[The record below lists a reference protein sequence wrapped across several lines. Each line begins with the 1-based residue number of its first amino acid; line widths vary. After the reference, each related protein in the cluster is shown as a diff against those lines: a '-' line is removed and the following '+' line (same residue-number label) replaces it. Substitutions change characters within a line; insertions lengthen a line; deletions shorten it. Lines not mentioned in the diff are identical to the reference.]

1 MTKAV
6 TWRGGLRLTAD
17 SESGWVSVALI
28 GDQGKVLATSR
39 PVEGSVT
46 DGEVHFDGSN
56 RLEDLAGRSVR
67 LRFVLQRA
75 KLYSFVLTR

>member
-1 MTKAV
+1 
-6 TWRGGLRLTAD
+6 
-17 SESGWVSVALI
+17 
-28 GDQGKVLATSR
+28 LATSW

-56 RLEDLAGRSVR
+56 GLEDLDGRSVR
-67 LRFVLQRA
+67 LKFLLRKA